1 MLFKTYILISI
12 IVYGTNTLFKILDM
26 TLNTISIVF
35 FSCTCFSLI
44 FTPKIEPKLIQML
57 SHPLLLGTTF

>member
-12 IVYGTNTLFKILDM
+12 IVYGNTLFKILDM